1 MLYGK
6 LTEYARGGVYPMHM
20 PGHKRNA
27 DFFPPDGALPY
38 GVDITEIDGFD
49 NLHDPR
55 GVLKEMSDLAAGLY
69 GSGRAFP
76 LVNGSTAGILAAVGA
91 CAGRSGKILMARNC
105 HMSVY
110 NAAALFGTVPVYLMP
125 KTDAASGVA
134 CSISPADVESAMQNN
149 PDTKLIIV
157 TSPTYEGVISDI
169 GAISDIAHRYGV
181 PLLVDEA
188 HGAHLGFS
196 QRFQGGAV
204 RAGADISVMSL
215 HKTLPALTQCALL
228 HVCGGRVD
236 TDELARLLAVF
247 QTSSPSYVLM
257 ASIDHC
263 LRLLLRDKER
273 LFCEYERNLNRFS
286 DEVSNLKNL
295 GVLCC
300 GTDSLEKHPGFF
312 AFDPGKLVIITGK
325 TALSGKSLTER
336 LRAEYKIELEMAAP
350 GYAVAMTS
358 ICDSR
363 DGFCRL
369 AEVLRAID
377 ADVQPTAAAGVPDCF
392 LLPVQAITPGDALL
406 CGGEFVPLN
415 EAAGR
420 ISLEYVRAYPPGIPV
435 ITPGEIIDADV
446 ISYIT
451 RLAGAD
457 INLKSTKGRLPQY
470 IYSCGL
476 SWKLK

>member
-6 LTEYARGGVYPMHM
+6 LIEYTRGGVYPMHM

-27 DFFPPDGALPY
+27 DFFPPNCALPY

-55 GVLKEMSDLAAGLY
+55 GVLKETADLAAGLY

-76 LVNGSTAGILAAVGA
+76 LVNGSTAGILAAVGV
-91 CAGRSGKILMARNC
+91 CAGRGCKILMARNC

-110 NAAALFGTVPVYLMP
+110 NAVALFGAIPVYLMP

-134 CSISPADVESAMQNN
+134 CAISPADAESALQNN
-149 PDTKLIIV
+149 PDTKLVII
-157 TSPTYEGVISDI
+157 TSPTYEGVISDV
-169 GAISDIAHRYGV
+169 GAISDIAHSYGI

-196 QRFQGGAV
+196 QRFQGGSV

-228 HVCGGRVD
+228 HVCGERVD

-247 QTSSPSYVLM
+247 QTSSPSYILM
-257 ASIDHC
+257 ASIDYC
-263 LRLLLRDKER
+263 IRLLLRDKER

-286 DEVSNLKNL
+286 DEVSSLKNL
-295 GVLCC
+295 GALCC
-300 GTDSLEKHPGFF
+300 GTDSLKKHPGFF

-325 TALSGKSLTER
+325 TLLSGKSLTER
-336 LRAEYKIELEMAAP
+336 LRTEYKIELEMAAP
-350 GYAVAMTS
+350 GHAVVMTS

-369 AEVLRAID
+369 AEALRAID
-377 ADVQPTAAAGVPDCF
+377 ADVQPTAATGVPDCF
-392 LLPVQAITPGDALL
+392 PLPVQATAPGDALL
-406 CGGEFVPLN
+406 RGGEFVPLN

-420 ISLEYVRAYPPGIPV
+420 ISLEYVLAYPPGIPV
-435 ITPGEIIDADV
+435 ITPGEVIDTDIIA
-446 ISYIT
+446 YIT
-451 RLAGAD
+451 WLTGAD
-457 INLKSTKGRLPQY
+457 IGLKSTKGRLPQY
-470 IYSCGL
+470 FYSYGL
-476 SWKLK
+476 S

>member
-6 LTEYARGGVYPMHM
+6 LIEYTRGGVYPMHM

-27 DFFPPDGALPY
+27 DFYPPEGALPY

-55 GVLKEMSDLAAGLY
+55 GVLLETAGLAAGLY
-69 GSGRAFP
+69 GSGKAFP

-91 CAGRSGKILMARNC
+91 CAGRGDKILMARNC

-110 NAAALFGTVPVYLMP
+110 NAAALFGAIPAYLMP

-134 CSISPADVESAMQNN
+134 CAISPADVESALQNN
-149 PDTKLIIV
+149 PDTKLVIV
-157 TSPTYEGVISDI
+157 TSPTYEGVISDV
-169 GAISDIAHRYGV
+169 GAISDTAHRYGV

-236 TDELARLLAVF
+236 MDELARLLAVF

-263 LRLLLRDKER
+263 LRLLIRDKAR
-273 LFCEYERNLNRFS
+273 LFCEYERNLDRFS

-300 GTDSLEKHPGFF
+300 GTDSLKKHPGFF
-312 AFDPGKLVIITGK
+312 AFDPGKLVIITVK
-325 TALSGKSLTER
+325 TALSGKSLAER

-350 GYAVAMTS
+350 GHAVAMTS

-369 AEVLRAID
+369 AEALRAID
-377 ADVQPTAAAGVPDCF
+377 ANARPATAAGVPDCF
-392 LLPVQAITPGDALL
+392 SLPVQAAAPGGARLRA
-406 CGGEFVPLN
+406 GEFVPLN

-435 ITPGEIIDADV
+435 ITPGEVIDADI

-451 RLAGAD
+451 RLAVAD
-457 INLKSTKGRLPQY
+457 IGIKSTKGRLPQY
-470 IYSCGL
+470 IYS
-476 SWKLK
+476 SDFS